1 MPKVPKQRKNIF
13 RMSDPSRPPLLTQQK
28 ISYQSGWF
36 HLLQALVQSS
46 NLVFGIVP
54 TSVSTLSLG
63 TKSSP
68 SLADFLVSIGY
79 IILGTATG
87 AQVDCLWLSCQT
99 IYSGTRDASVQEG
112 KVCQV
117 RLGMRV
123 SRSLPNLRRTN
134 RPGTTP
140 CGIRGT

>member
-54 TSVSTLSLG
+54 TSFSTLSLG

-112 KVCQV
+112 KVRQV
-117 RLGMRV
+117 RLGIRV